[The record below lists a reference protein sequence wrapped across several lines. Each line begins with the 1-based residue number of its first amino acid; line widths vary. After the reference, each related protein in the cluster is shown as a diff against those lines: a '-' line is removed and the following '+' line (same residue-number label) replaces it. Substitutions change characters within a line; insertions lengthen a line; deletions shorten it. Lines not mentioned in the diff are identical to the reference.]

1 MDREYVGVCE
11 KVCLWVCIFNPTYKY
26 NLLGLYNVTCVY
38 VFVPTIGYP
47 VAMLFLVVVRVFYQS
62 NRKVTHRPGHSAYF
76 RSFSTQ
82 CDISSFLSWKQD
94 KWEND
99 FSLVMMVGKSHVSGA
114 ENHWSGKLIKVQRRL
129 ICSLK
134 MTLWMSQHVGPATVF
149 QSLGSDWWTIVE
161 LS

>member
-1 MDREYVGVCE
+1 MWVSVRKCACEYVYVILHTNTTCSVWIMSLVCM
-11 KVCLWVCIFNPTYKY
+11 F
-26 NLLGLYNVTCVY
+26 LYRPLDIQLPC
-38 VFVPTIGYP
+38 
-47 VAMLFLVVVRVFYQS
+47 MLFLVVVRVFYQS

-94 KWEND
+94 KWENY

-149 QSLGSDWWTIVE
+149 QSLVSDWWTIIE